1 MQLTTI
7 QTKIFPVHIYRS
19 ERMTKTVRK
28 RGFTLIELLVVV
40 AIAAIL
46 LAIALPNLQPQ
57 VASANAKSVATK
69 MADALQF
76 ARQYALNTSNLV
88 TYTPNGCNYS
98 VATQQGT
105 QLLAG
110 PSSVPSGVA
119 CQPMAQVLFFLGDG
133 SVALCSQGSQGLSC
147 NAPTGTIS
155 SAVAG
160 GGSTWQIS
168 VSPGGVISTSVL

>member
-1 MQLTTI
+1 
-7 QTKIFPVHIYRS
+7 
-19 ERMTKTVRK
+19 MTKTVRK

-88 TYTPNGCNYS
+88 TYTPNGCSYS

-110 PSSVPSGVA
+110 PSRIPSGVA
-119 CQPMAQVLFFLGDG
+119 CQPMAQALFFLGDG
-133 SVALCSQGSQGLSC
+133 SVALCSQGTQGLSC
-147 NAPTGTIS
+147 NAPTSTITA
-155 SAVAG
+155 AVAG